1 MSEEHTVVIVVDEL
15 DRCQPDYAIK
25 TLERLH
31 HLFCDLENIIVILSI
46 DGKRF
51 VKGIFAKVIFG
62 ANQKTKGLVI
72 YSNNKP
78 FRILK

>member
-1 MSEEHTVVIVVDEL
+1 MNSANA
-15 DRCQPDYAIK
+15 QK
-25 TLERLH
+25 G
-31 HLFCDLENIIVILSI
+31 DLVSTQLTI
-46 DGKRF
+46 GKRF